1 MINNEKEVNT
11 FNFISSNIINSFN
24 EFNYWGKDEKKKE
37 KFYVYKNAYKDIL
50 INIEF
55 ARKININI
63 NNKIKMNFEY
73 DQMKSIKNII
83 YMFFEKECNTNFS
96 IKKID
101 TMFLANFF
109 WKKLYYVENAKI
121 DEIKIDDLYVMH
133 QGKDTKILNTKYY
146 EALEKGKKVYI
157 PSVYNTN
164 HYGETNFERVINVL
178 ESIKKYKYPLDS
190 QYIIVYNNENK
201 IRDGQHRGCA
211 LRYLYGNISIP
222 IMRIYYNKT
231 RYDNFY
237 KKI

>member
-109 WKKLYYVENAKI
+109 GKSFIMWKMQK
-121 DEIKIDDLYVMH
+121 
-133 QGKDTKILNTKYY
+133 
-146 EALEKGKKVYI
+146 
-157 PSVYNTN
+157 
-164 HYGETNFERVINVL
+164 
-178 ESIKKYKYPLDS
+178 
-190 QYIIVYNNENK
+190 
-201 IRDGQHRGCA
+201 
-211 LRYLYGNISIP
+211 
-222 IMRIYYNKT
+222 
-231 RYDNFY
+231 
-237 KKI
+237 

>member
-1 MINNEKEVNT
+1 
-11 FNFISSNIINSFN
+11 
-24 EFNYWGKDEKKKE
+24 
-37 KFYVYKNAYKDIL
+37 
-50 INIEF
+50 
-55 ARKININI
+55 
-63 NNKIKMNFEY
+63 
-73 DQMKSIKNII
+73 
-83 YMFFEKECNTNFS
+83 
-96 IKKID
+96 
-101 TMFLANFF
+101 MFLANFF

-146 EALEKGKKVYI
+146 EALEKGRKVYI

-201 IRDGQHRGCA
+201 IRDGQHRACA

-237 KKI
+237 KKIQETNYEKSIEK